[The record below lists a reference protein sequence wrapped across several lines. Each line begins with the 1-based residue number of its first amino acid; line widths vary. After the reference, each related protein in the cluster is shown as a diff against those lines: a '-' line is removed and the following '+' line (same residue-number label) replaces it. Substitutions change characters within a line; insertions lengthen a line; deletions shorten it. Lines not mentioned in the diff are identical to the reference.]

1 MKFTAIIEK
10 GENGWYVGQV
20 EEIPA
25 ALAQGETIEE
35 VKDNLLDAL
44 KLILEVNKELTEK
57 EYACKATVKEELEL
71 F

>member
-25 ALAQGETIEE
+25 ALAQGKTIEE

-44 KLILEVNKELTEK
+44 KLVLEVNKELTEK
-57 EYACKATVKEELEL
+57 AG
-71 F
+71 

>member
-25 ALAQGETIEE
+25 ALAQGETIEK
-35 VKDNLLDAL
+35 VKENLLNAL
-44 KLILEVNKELTEK
+44 KLVLNINNN
-57 EYACKATVKEELEL
+57 
-71 F
+71 